1 MASMERKET
10 EAKIARLVEPVLAQ
24 LGYELVRVQLQA
36 SSGKG
41 ELTLQLM
48 AERQDGTAMLVEDCK
63 TITAGIDL
71 LLDEADPIPGAYAL
85 EVSSPGIDRPL
96 TRPKDYINWAGFE
109 AKIML
114 DAPLDGRKNFRGIV
128 RGLQDEAG
136 LIEVDGQVFALPLTM
151 VAKAQLVLT
160 DALIK
165 ATALREKAAAGGE
178 EPIATEAA
186 GKKKPKAPWQPKK
199 KA

>member
-1 MASMERKET
+1 MATMERKET
-10 EAKIARLVEPVLAQ
+10 EAKIARLVEPVLVGV
-24 LGYELVRVQLQA
+24 GYELVRVQLQA

-48 AERQDGTAMLVEDCK
+48 AERQDGAAMLVDDCK
-63 TITAGIDL
+63 KITTAIDV

-96 TRPKDYINWAGFE
+96 TRPKDYVNWAGFE
-109 AKIML
+109 AKITL

-128 RGLQDEAG
+128 RGMQDEAG
-136 LIEVDGQVFALPLTM
+136 LIEVDGQVFTVPLAL

-160 DALIK
+160 DGLIK
-165 ATALREKAAAGGE
+165 ATALREKAAGGE
-178 EPIATEAA
+178 ETIATEAE
-186 GKKKPKAPWQPKK
+186 GKKKPKAPWQPRKK
-199 KA
+199 V